1 MVKVYS
7 SNVFLDFEVGLQNAI
22 FQAFPLSE
30 IKGCYFH
37 FVQSLRR
44 NLEKYPSLRAE
55 IIPGRIFF
63 PLWMRLRALPFI
75 DVSGVTFAYGLIKG
89 SVANTI
95 STDLLSIFAFGYLHS
110 FQNFSHILK
119 KHICMVQITLPRVIR
134 KKCGTVQLF
143 MNTSLVRLTQL
154 SDGIA
159 R

>member
-1 MVKVYS
+1 MNVIS
-7 SNVFLDFEVGLQNAI
+7 SKFFFLNSKPFSLGSAH
-22 FQAFPLSE
+22 FQPTL
-30 IKGCYFH
+30 YFH
-37 FVQSLRR
+37 FVQSRRR
-44 NLEKYPSLRAE
+44 NLEKYPSLRTE
-55 IIPGRIFF
+55 IIPGRMFF

-89 SVANTI
+89 SVANII

-119 KHICMVQITLPRVIR
+119 KKHVCMVQITLPRDIR

-143 MNTSLVRLTQL
+143 MNTSLVRLTQS